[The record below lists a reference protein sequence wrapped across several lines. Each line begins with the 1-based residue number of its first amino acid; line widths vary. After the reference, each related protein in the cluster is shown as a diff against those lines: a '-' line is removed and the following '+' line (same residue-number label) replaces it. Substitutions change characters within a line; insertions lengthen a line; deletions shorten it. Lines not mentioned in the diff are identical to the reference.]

1 MLLVIQ
7 VVASEGL
14 ENQREENV
22 SSMVMESVMVME
34 AVAIGGIVPVLLAGG
49 REEYQDL
56 KKNLLPAHTSI
67 FGKVVQVHLLV
78 HC

>member
-14 ENQREENV
+14 ENQVIPNV
-22 SSMVMESVMVME
+22 SSMVME
-34 AVAIGGIVPVLLAGG
+34 AVAVGGIVPELLLGMG
-49 REEYQDL
+49 EEYQHL
-56 KKNLLPAHTSI
+56 NKKLLPAHTSI
-67 FGKVVQVHLLV
+67 FGKVVQIQQIYLLV

>member
-14 ENQREENV
+14 ENQREDNV
-22 SSMVMESVMVME
+22 SSMVME

>member
-14 ENQREENV
+14 ENQIQDNV
-22 SSMVMESVMVME
+22 SSMVME
-34 AVAIGGIVPVLLAGG
+34 AVAVGGIVPELLAGM